1 MSDMCTHSDSAVR
14 KRLKSSASMVCSFV
28 RFVNKTSYN
37 VDTVWINYE
46 GQRAKYKTLRPNE
59 FVDVNTYVGH
69 PWIFVDS
76 DTGNR
81 MVVQMK
87 EVFESTDGWKPADN
101 VSPQRKVYNITI
113 PMYPLKERCLQYL
126 TKIIKQE
133 NIEALDLPRNI
144 QSDLEERFDSIKRRH
159 VTS

>member
-1 MSDMCTHSDSAVR
+1 MTNVPTDPTKPKC
-14 KRLKSSASMVCSFV
+14 LKSSTSMVCSFV

-46 GQRAKYKTLRPNE
+46 GHRARYKTLRPDE

-69 PWIFVDS
+69 PWIFLDS

-87 EVFESTDGWKPADN
+87 EVFESEEGWKPEDK
-101 VSPQRKVYNITI
+101 VQPQRKVYNITI
-113 PMYPLKERCLQYL
+113 PSKLLIKCRSTIEKGEGRIHKTTICL
-126 TKIIKQE
+126 
-133 NIEALDLPRNI
+133 
-144 QSDLEERFDSIKRRH
+144 
-159 VTS
+159 